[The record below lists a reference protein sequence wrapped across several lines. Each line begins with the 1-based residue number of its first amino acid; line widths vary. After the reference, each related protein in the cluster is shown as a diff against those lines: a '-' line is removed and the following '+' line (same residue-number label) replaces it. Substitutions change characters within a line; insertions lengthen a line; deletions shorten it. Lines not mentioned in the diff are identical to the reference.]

1 MDKIKFNN
9 TEFEVESYNRNTSF
23 FEGNISSSGYFS
35 VKVQD
40 IDEITE
46 LAQETITSIQIIH
59 DNEVIYNLS
68 DIEAH
73 IDNTVESYNGGDRIY
88 TNINLIFVVN

>member
-23 FEGNISSSGYFS
+23 SEGTISSSAYCS

-46 LAQETITSIQIIH
+46 LAQEPITSIQIIH
-59 DNEVIYNLS
+59 DDTVIYDLD
-68 DIEAH
+68 DINAQ
-73 IDNTVESYNGGDRIY
+73 IDNTNESYNGGDRVY
-88 TNINLIFVVN
+88 TNINLVFRGY